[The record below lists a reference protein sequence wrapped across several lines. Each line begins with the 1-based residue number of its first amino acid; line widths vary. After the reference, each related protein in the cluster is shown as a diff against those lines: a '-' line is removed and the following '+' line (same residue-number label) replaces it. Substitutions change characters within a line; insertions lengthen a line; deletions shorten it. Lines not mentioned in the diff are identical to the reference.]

1 MSKGVPHFQVYFKNA
16 ITVDNVIFGFDGQSL
31 NVLLIKRGEVPFL
44 DNWALPGHF
53 MTEQENLDQA
63 ATRILENLT
72 GLKDVYLEQVQS
84 FGAVD
89 RHPVGRVITVAY
101 YSLINLN
108 SYEIRPDFIAQ
119 KATWFQVSEVMDLEL
134 PFDHNAILKACIERL
149 QFRVRHRP
157 IGFELLPKKF
167 TLTHLKQ
174 LYDSILGKKLDKRN
188 FRKKILSMKILVDL
202 GEYQEG
208 VAHRPAKL
216 YRFDAKQYQKLIENG
231 FHFDISYPVKQKIQ
245 DAIDSQ

>member
-16 ITVDNVIFGFDGQSL
+16 ITVDNVIFGFDGHNL

-53 MTEQENLDQA
+53 MKEQENLDQA

-119 KATWFQVSEVMDLEL
+119 KATYRRVSRRGCPPSCQVISIRCKTISKI
-134 PFDHNAILKACIERL
+134 NRERL
-149 QFRVRHRP
+149 SF
-157 IGFELLPKKF
+157 
-167 TLTHLKQ
+167 
-174 LYDSILGKKLDKRN
+174 
-188 FRKKILSMKILVDL
+188 
-202 GEYQEG
+202 
-208 VAHRPAKL
+208 
-216 YRFDAKQYQKLIENG
+216 
-231 FHFDISYPVKQKIQ
+231 
-245 DAIDSQ
+245 